1 MKRKETT
8 IWALGHAMSL
18 RKGETHINYQVD
30 YRILIILY
38 GISVLIFLLLIW
50 YLYFFFSMWYLYF
63 VKLYVFVLKD
73 NNAHFLIFNSS
84 LRINL
89 MKVNC

>member
-50 YLYFFFSMWYLYF
+50 YLYFFFF
-63 VKLYVFVLKD
+63 DVV
-73 NNAHFLIFNSS
+73 LIFCEVI
-84 LRINL
+84 RF
-89 MKVNC
+89 CTQR